1 MVQPYCGRADVAMH
15 RSGVND
21 TSVPLPDVLWTTV
34 HDMRDAIVVF
44 FGDRYYGAYDV
55 LSDEVVV
62 CDHDGHGHREP
73 AAC

>member
-1 MVQPYCGRADVAMH
+1 MGEPYCGRADVAMH

-21 TSVPLPDVLWTTV
+21 TSVPLPDVLWTIV

-44 FGDRYYGAYDV
+44 YSGRYYGTDV
-55 LSDEVVV
+55 LRDEVVV
-62 CDHDGHGHREP
+62 CDYDGRGYREP